1 MAVVLNG
8 RCFHSFAA
16 WPVDSARLKTLSL
29 SPNSQGINKLIK
41 SAAHMGSPSRAA
53 GMSGCYCQVCLMPRV
68 RCFRGLVSLTV
79 TFCPVRS
86 GRARLKSCLGLA
98 LRLLR
103 RLQVQSQAESMFV
116 ICSSIGGENSHFS
129 YHLRIK
135 MVYAA
140 SAVSVLTQSGTSLVK
155 VAFWYS
161 NFTSDERS
169 V

>member
-16 WPVDSARLKTLSL
+16 WPVDIARLKTLSL

-86 GRARLKSCLGLA
+86 GRARLKSRLGLA

-103 RLQVQSQAESMFV
+103 RLQVQSQAETHVCNLFIHRRGKQPFQLSPPDQDGL
-116 ICSSIGGENSHFS
+116 CSKCCVSIDPVWNQFSEGG
-129 YHLRIK
+129 I
-135 MVYAA
+135 
-140 SAVSVLTQSGTSLVK
+140 LV
-155 VAFWYS
+155 F
-161 NFTSDERS
+161 
-169 V
+169 